1 MIAKAVFQFGL
12 GDDAPKGVKIVREP
26 EGTISTS
33 QVGFLALK
41 KLKGIVSFEKGQSY
55 PKPQPPKH

>member
-1 MIAKAVFQFGL
+1 M
-12 GDDAPKGVKIVREP
+12 REP
-26 EGTISTS
+26 EGKIST

-41 KLKGIVSFEKGQSY
+41 KFKGLPGVNVEKGQSY